1 MKVKVLF
8 LFTSML
14 FINICFSQVIED
26 TLNKA
31 LNGFEPDRDAK
42 FGVLKE
48 SKGKN
53 YKWDYLYDKTLYK
66 IDEGGA
72 IWLITTYGSSLK
84 VGELNNI
91 NSPIEKK

>member
-1 MKVKVLF
+1 MKVKLLF

-42 FGVLKE
+42 FGVFKIIQYSGL
-48 SKGKN
+48 SRWG
-53 YKWDYLYDKTLYK
+53 YLVKYYL
-66 IDEGGA
+66 
-72 IWLITTYGSSLK
+72 WF
-84 VGELNNI
+84 V
-91 NSPIEKK
+91 P

>member
-1 MKVKVLF
+1 MKVKLLF

-14 FINICFSQVIED
+14 FINICFSKVTED
-26 TLNKA
+26 ILNKA
-31 LNGFEPDRDAK
+31 LNGFKTDRDAK